1 VISSGSNF
9 QPETETIQGY
19 AMANVVVV
27 GAQWGDEGK
36 GKVVDIYTEFA
47 DEIVRFQGGNNAGH
61 TLVVGEEK
69 VVLHLIPSGV
79 LHEGKRCVIG
89 NGVVLDPDVFI
100 MEVNRLKGAGRLQD
114 DGTLLLSES
123 LHIIMPY
130 HKALDIAR
138 EAQSGDKKIGTTGR
152 GIGPC
157 YEDKI
162 GRRGIR
168 LMDLV
173 DPVVFS
179 RKLRENLE
187 EKNALLERLGVE
199 PLGYNEVYRTYQDYA
214 QVLKK
219 YMADTALVLSKE
231 LKAGKKLLF
240 EGAQGTLLDVDHGTY
255 PFVTSSSTCAG
266 GAATG
271 SGVSPREIHEVIG
284 ISKAYVTRVG
294 SGPFPTELLEET
306 GEKLR
311 QIGSE
316 FGATTGRPRRCGWF
330 DAMVI
335 RYAVRINGLTGIALT
350 KLDVLSDFEAIKV
363 CTGYRFEGQ
372 ELETL
377 PARLETFENCEP
389 VYEELPGW
397 KCDITGVRSFEQLP
411 ENAKKYVKRLE
422 ELAGCPIVLVSV
434 GPRRDQTMVL
444 KNPFDA

>member
-1 VISSGSNF
+1 
-9 QPETETIQGY
+9 
-19 AMANVVVV
+19 MANVVVV

-36 GKVVDIYTEFA
+36 GKVVDIYTEYA
-47 DEIVRFQGGNNAGH
+47 DEIVRYQGGNNAGH
-61 TLVVGEEK
+61 TLVVGDEK

-89 NGVVLDPDVFI
+89 NGVVLDPEVFI
-100 MEVNRLKGAGRLQD
+100 MEVKRLQAAGRLQD
-114 DGTLLLSES
+114 DSSLLLSES

-130 HKALDIAR
+130 HKAIDIAR
-138 EAQSGDKKIGTTGR
+138 EVRSGDRKIGTTGR

-173 DPVVFS
+173 DPVAFS
-179 RKLRENLE
+179 RKLRENLDD
-187 EKNALLERLGVE
+187 KNAELERLGAE
-199 PLGYNEVYRTYQDYA
+199 PLGYNEIYRAYMDHA
-214 QVLKK
+214 EVLKR
-219 YMADTALVLSKE
+219 YIADTGVALDRS
-231 LKAGKKLLF
+231 LKAGKKLLI

-271 SGVSPREIHEVIG
+271 TGVSPREIHQVIG

-294 SGPFPTELLEET
+294 SGPFPTELLDET

-311 QIGSE
+311 QVGGE

-335 RYAVRINGLTGIALT
+335 RYAARVNGLTGIALT
-350 KLDVLSDFEAIKV
+350 KLDVLSGFETIKV
-363 CTGYRFEGQ
+363 CTGYRYEGAL
-372 ELETL
+372 LEYL
-377 PARLETFENCEP
+377 PAKLEVFEACEP

-397 KCDITGVRSFEQLP
+397 MSDISEVRCFDELP
-411 ENAKKYVKRLE
+411 ENARAYVRRLE
-422 ELAGCPIVLVSV
+422 ELAGCPIVMVSV
-434 GPRRDQTMVL
+434 GPRRDQTMQL
-444 KNPFDA
+444 TNPFAV

>member
-1 VISSGSNF
+1 
-9 QPETETIQGY
+9 
-19 AMANVVVV
+19 MANVVVV

-47 DEIVRFQGGNNAGH
+47 DEVVRYQGGNNAGH
-61 TLVVGEEK
+61 TLVVGDNK

-79 LHEGKRCVIG
+79 LHDGKRCIIG
-89 NGVVLDPDVFI
+89 NGVVLDPEVFI
-100 MEVNRLKGAGRLQD
+100 MEVNRLKAAGRLED
-114 DGTLLLSES
+114 DSILMLSES

-130 HKALDIAR
+130 HKAIDIAR
-138 EAQSGDKKIGTTGR
+138 EAKSGDKKIGTTGR

-179 RKLRENLE
+179 RKLRENLD
-187 EKNALLERLGVE
+187 EKNAILEKLGEE
-199 PLGYNEVYRTYQDYA
+199 PLGYNEIYRAYQDHA
-214 QVLKK
+214 EVLKK
-219 YMADTALVLSKE
+219 YVADTALSLSKS

-271 SGVSPREIHEVIG
+271 SGVSPRELHEIIG

-294 SGPFPTELLEET
+294 SGPFPTELLDDT
-306 GEKLR
+306 GEELR
-311 QIGSE
+311 RTGGE

-330 DAMVI
+330 DSMVI
-335 RYAVRINGLTGIALT
+335 RYAVRMNGLTGIALT
-350 KLDVLSDFEAIKV
+350 KLDVLSDFDTIKV
-363 CTGYRFEGQ
+363 CTGYLYEGK

-377 PARLETFENCEP
+377 PARLETFEKCEP

-397 KCDITGVRSFEQLP
+397 KTDITGVRSFEQLP
-411 ENAKKYVKRLE
+411 VNAQKYVKRLE
-422 ELAGCPIVLVSV
+422 DLAGCPIVMVSV
-434 GPRRDQTMVL
+434 GPRRDQTMML
-444 KNPFDA
+444 KNPFGV